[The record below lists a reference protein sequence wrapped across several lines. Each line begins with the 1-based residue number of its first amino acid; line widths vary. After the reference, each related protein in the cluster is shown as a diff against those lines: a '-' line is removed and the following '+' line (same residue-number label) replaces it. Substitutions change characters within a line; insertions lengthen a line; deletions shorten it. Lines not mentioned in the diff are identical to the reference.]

1 MPDPG
6 HPWFDFDCGRSS
18 DLSVCGAFPPGRAV
32 ALNAADEAWPQRTHS
47 YGHSSGSAPDSLFK
61 NAQEISLQFSPQS
74 DANLYNPR

>member
-6 HPWFDFDCGRSS
+6 HPWFDLIAAGLLTCPS
-18 DLSVCGAFPPGRAV
+18 CNTFPPGRAV

-61 NAQEISLQFSPQS
+61 NAQEISMQFSPQS